1 MIEDWQYELK
11 SGNEKALQRVFS
23 EYYTTLCSIVFQY
36 VKDTQISESIAEDV
50 IFNLWE
56 KRAQILPLESFRSYI
71 LRMAR
76 NRSIDYLRGQHPT
89 EEINDTLPQRLIAD
103 EDIFESYIS
112 TELQQLIDKKLK
124 DLSPQCQR
132 VFYLSRYESL
142 SYHEISLQLNIS
154 ENTVKYHIK
163 TALAHLRKE
172 LSPYIL
178 SFLVA
183 VLSVK

>member
-1 MIEDWQYELK
+1 MKL
-11 SGNEKALQRVFS
+11 GNEKALQRVFS

-36 VKDTQISESIAEDV
+36 VKDNQISESIAEDV

-56 KRAQILPLESFRSYI
+56 KREQILPLESFKSYL

-76 NRSIDYLRGQHPT
+76 NKSIDYLRSLHSMI
-89 EEINDTLPQRLIAD
+89 EINEVIPHRLISD
-103 EDIFESYIS
+103 EDVFESYIS
-112 TELQQLIDKKLK
+112 IELQQLI

-132 VFYLSRYESL
+132 VFYLSRYENL
-142 SYHEISLQLNIS
+142 SYHEISLQLGIS

-163 TALAHLRKE
+163 TALAYLRKE

-178 SFLVA
+178 SLLVA
-183 VLSVK
+183 ILSAK